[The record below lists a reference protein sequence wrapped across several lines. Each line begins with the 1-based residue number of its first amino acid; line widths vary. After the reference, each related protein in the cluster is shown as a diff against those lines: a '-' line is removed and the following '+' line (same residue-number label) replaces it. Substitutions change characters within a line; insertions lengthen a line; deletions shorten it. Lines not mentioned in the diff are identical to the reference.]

1 MTESMKQTLLMG
13 NEAIARGLLEAGCSV
28 AAAYP
33 GTPST
38 EAMTTLIRLHSQAEP
53 ALHVEWSLNE
63 KIALEVALAAS
74 YTGKRSV
81 AMMKQVGLNV
91 AADPF
96 MRAAYLGVVGGLLMV
111 VADDPGPHSSQNE
124 QDSRFFA
131 QFARV
136 PVLDPASP
144 AEARDMVSLGYAL
157 SERYRVPV
165 MLRPTTR
172 ICHARQN
179 VGQSARLEL
188 DRRADFVR
196 DPSRWA
202 ATPAF
207 LPALHKELNDKIERI
222 GRDPEFAPR
231 FFAGDGS
238 HPRRCIIASGI
249 AFANVYDL
257 LAEMDLLGRIDLYQV
272 VLPYPLH
279 QPFIAQMH
287 RDYDDILILEETY
300 PVMQMQLAHAGTI
313 GRGSRFLPAH
323 GELLPDTMVPVL
335 KDFFGLKQPDAG
347 DDLPPAR
354 DKRPALCAGC
364 GHRAAFHVIKK
375 VFPKGIFPSD
385 IGCYTL
391 GLNLGA
397 VDTVHCMGACISQ
410 AAGFYQAYA
419 QDGGAIPTI
428 VATIGDSTFF
438 HSGIPALINT
448 VIQQA
453 RIIVVVLDNATTA
466 MTGHQPSPH
475 LGVRADGRPAP
486 KVRIEDLVRASGVG
500 FLEECDPY
508 DTETLAS
515 QLKRADAFCRGEGG
529 GPAVIIAR
537 HACLMDKQAQHR
549 QPRYRMKV
557 GAECSTCLYCIR
569 AFECPALVHD
579 EADGRV
585 FIDQDLCVGCG
596 VCERVCP
603 RGAIHN
609 QGELS

>member
-1 MTESMKQTLLMG
+1 MPESVKQALLMG
-13 NEAIARGLLEAGCSV
+13 NEAIARGILEAGCAV

-33 GTPST
+33 GTPAT
-38 EAMTTLIRLHSQAEP
+38 EVMTALIRMQP
-53 ALHVEWSLNE
+53 QVNPDLHVEWSLNE

-81 AMMKQVGLNV
+81 AIMKQVGLNV

-96 MRAAYLGVVGGLLMV
+96 MRAAYLGVVGGLLLI

-136 PVLDPASP
+136 PVLDPSSP
-144 AEARDMVSLGYAL
+144 AEARDMVALGYEL
-157 SERYRVPV
+157 SERYRIPV

-179 VGQSARLEL
+179 VGESARRDLH
-188 DRRADFVR
+188 RQADFVR

-207 LPALHKELNDKIERI
+207 LPALHRELNDKIDLI
-222 GRDPEFAPR
+222 ARDVAYAPR
-231 FFAGDGS
+231 LFAGDGTFS
-238 HPRRCIIASGI
+238 RRCIVASGI
-249 AFANVYDL
+249 AFANAYDL
-257 LAEMDLLGRIDLYQV
+257 LADLDLLGKVDLYQV
-272 VLPYPLH
+272 LLPYPLY
-279 QPFIAQMH
+279 QPLIAQLH
-287 RDYDDILILEETY
+287 SAYDEILVLEETY
-300 PVMQMQLAHAGTI
+300 PVMQMQLAHSGAI
-313 GRGSRFLPAH
+313 GRGSPFLPSH
-323 GELLPDTMVPVL
+323 GELLPDIIMPAL
-335 KDFFGLKQPDAG
+335 MDFFGKEQEASMDA
-347 DDLPPAR
+347 PPAA

-375 VFPKGIFPSD
+375 IFPKGIFPSD

-397 VDTVHCMGACISQ
+397 VDTIHCMGACISQ

-419 QDGGAIPTI
+419 QDGGDAPTI

-438 HSGIPALINT
+438 HAGIPALINT
-448 VIQQA
+448 VVQQA
-453 RIIVVVLDNATTA
+453 RVIIVILDNATTA

-475 LGVRADGRPAP
+475 LGLRADGRSTP
-486 KVRIEDLVRASGVG
+486 KVLIEDLVRACGVR

-508 DTETLAS
+508 QTDTLAS
-515 QLKRADAFCRGEGG
+515 LLKQADVFCRGENG

-537 HACLMDKQAQHR
+537 HACLMDKQAHHQ
-549 QPRYRMKV
+549 QPSYKMRV
-557 GAECSTCLYCIR
+557 GEECNGCRYCIR
-569 AFECPALVHD
+569 TFECPALLYD
-579 EADGRV
+579 ELTKRV
-585 FIDQDLCVGCG
+585 YIDTDRCVGCG
-596 VCERVCP
+596 VCEKVCP
-603 RGAIHN
+603 RAAIHK
-609 QGELS
+609 EA

>member
-1 MTESMKQTLLMG
+1 MTETINQTLLMG

-38 EAMTTLIRLHSQAEP
+38 EAMTALINLQPRANP

-81 AMMKQVGLNV
+81 AIMKQVGLNV

-96 MRAAYLGVVGGLLMV
+96 MRAAYLGIVGGLLVV

-136 PVLDPASP
+136 PVLDPSSP
-144 AEARDMVSLGYAL
+144 AEARDMVSLGYEL
-157 SERYRVPV
+157 SERYHVPV

-179 VGQSARLEL
+179 VGQSVRHDLK
-188 DRRADFVR
+188 RQADFVR

-207 LPALHKELNDKIERI
+207 LPALHRELNEKIDRI
-222 GRDPEFAPR
+222 ACDLEYAPR
-231 FFAGDGS
+231 FSPGDGTY
-238 HPRRCIIASGI
+238 PRRCIVASGI
-249 AFANVYDL
+249 AFANAYDL
-257 LAEMDLLGRIDLYQV
+257 LADLDLLGIVDLYQV
-272 VLPYPLH
+272 VMPYPLH
-279 QPFIAQMH
+279 QPFIAQLH
-287 RDYDDILILEETY
+287 NDYDEVLILEETY
-300 PVMQMQLAHAGTI
+300 PVIQMQLAHPGAI
-313 GRGSRFLPAH
+313 GRGSDLLPAH
-323 GELLPDTMVPVL
+323 GELLPDTMVPAVR
-335 KDFFGLKQPDAG
+335 DFFGLQERGAAHARPSV
-347 DDLPPAR
+347 R

-364 GHRAAFHVIKK
+364 GHRAAFHVMKK
-375 VFPKGIFPSD
+375 AFPKGIFPSD

-419 QDGGAIPTI
+419 QDGGDLPTI

-438 HSGIPALINT
+438 HAGIPALINT

-486 KVRIEDLVRASGVG
+486 KVLIEDLVRASGVR

-508 DTETLAS
+508 HTDTLAS
-515 QLKRADAFCRGEGG
+515 LLKQADAFCRSENG
-529 GPAVIIAR
+529 GPAVIVAR
-537 HACLMDKQAQHR
+537 HACLMDKQARHQ
-549 QPRYRMKV
+549 QPRYRMTV
-557 GAECSTCLYCIR
+557 SAECNGCRYCIK
-569 AFECPALVHD
+569 AFECPALVYD
-579 EADGRV
+579 EPSGRV
-585 FIDQDLCVGCG
+585 CIENDLCVGCG

-603 RGAIHN
+603 RGAIRN
-609 QGELS
+609 EGELS